1 MNTKFK
7 LIMAVL
13 AGVALG
19 VTATLSSTAF
29 AQRAQFGTADEAKA
43 MLLKAVA
50 AVKADKAKALDMIA
64 KGEGGFLDRDL
75 YPFCNNVSDG
85 KIHPFPNP
93 NAKAIFGTDQRNLK
107 DPTGKAFGMELYA
120 AGQKPEG
127 QITEVSYMFSRPG
140 DPNPVPK
147 VSFTT
152 KAGDVVCGVE
162 YYPITLWTFENA
174 GG

>member
-7 LIMAVL
+7 LTLALL

-19 VTATLSSTAF
+19 ATTTLSSTAF

-50 AVKADKAKALDMIA
+50 AVKVDKAKALDTIA

-93 NAKAIFGTDQRNLK
+93 NAKQIWGTDARNLK
-107 DPTGKAFGMELYA
+107 DANGKAFGLELYN
-120 AGQKPEG
+120 AGQKPGG
-127 QITEVSYMFSRPG
+127 QITEVSYVFPKPG
-140 DPNPVPK
+140 ADTTPVPK
-147 VSFTT
+147 VSFVTRV
-152 KAGDVVCGVE
+152 GDLYCGVG
-162 YYPITLWTFENA
+162 YYK
-174 GG
+174 